1 MFHIGFTE
9 FILIVLIILIVFG
22 AKRLPELGRGIGMG
36 IRNFRKALKEPTEI
50 DITPKDKEKEQK

>member
-1 MFHIGFTE
+1 MFHIGLTE

-50 DITPKDKEKEQK
+50 DITPKDREKEQK

>member
-36 IRNFRKALKEPTEI
+36 IRNFRRALKEPTEI

>member
-36 IRNFRKALKEPTEI
+36 IRNFRRALKEPTEI
-50 DITPKDKEKEQK
+50 DITPKDKERGQK

>member
-36 IRNFRKALKEPTEI
+36 IRNFRKVLKEPTEI
-50 DITPKDKEKEQK
+50 DITPKDREKEQK

>member
-50 DITPKDKEKEQK
+50 DITPKDREKEQK

>member
-50 DITPKDKEKEQK
+50 DITPKDKEREQK

>member
-36 IRNFRKALKEPTEI
+36 IRNFRKVLKEPTEI